1 MRPRHSL
8 VTIHGA
14 DELWTSVADVY
25 RQVGVYTGR
34 ILKGVKPVDLPECLL
49 NLSPDLYACAENELF
64 GSLGQPC
71 DASCP
76 WTWRAQRVR
85 VEYPLGGH
93 SIAR

>member
-1 MRPRHSL
+1 MLLNACCVPSAL
-8 VTIHGA
+8 TGLAI
-14 DELWTSVADVY
+14 
-25 RQVGVYTGR
+25 GR
-34 ILKGVKPVDLPECLL
+34 IVSAMSQRRDDFTVFAQLAEPECLL
-49 NLSPDLYACAENELF
+49 NLSPDLYAYVENELF